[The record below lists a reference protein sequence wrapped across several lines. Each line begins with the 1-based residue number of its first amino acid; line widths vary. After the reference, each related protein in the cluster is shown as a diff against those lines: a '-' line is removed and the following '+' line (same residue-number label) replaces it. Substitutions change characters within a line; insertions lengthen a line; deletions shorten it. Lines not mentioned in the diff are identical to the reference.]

1 MRVIVA
7 LVVVSISFS
16 LGGCSRPPQAEHP
29 KLVRSKW
36 VLPQSQRHV
45 PKFTEASVA
54 KTVTKASRPVS
65 KRSKKFKTH
74 LAKPAR
80 RQIEAPAS
88 ADRGHFFRRGSLR
101 SLQQPMWNHRRLFRQ
116 GSQRWLQQ
124 PMRNHGRLFR
134 PGSLRWLHQPM
145 RNHRCLF
152 RQESLR
158 WLRQPMRNH
167 RRLFR
172 QGSLNKHSTLVNML
186 YPRPSSWP
194 PKKRQDA
201 REFTRLQART
211 FAA

>member
-1 MRVIVA
+1 MFVMRVIIA

-45 PKFTEASVA
+45 PKFTEASAA

-88 ADRGHFFRRGSLR
+88 ADREALLPPRKPAVAPATVWNYRRLFRQGSLR
-101 SLQQPMWNHRRLFRQ
+101 WLQQPMRNHRRLFRQ
-116 GSQRWLQQ
+116 GSLRWLQ
-124 PMRNHGRLFR
+124 
-134 PGSLRWLHQPM
+134 
-145 RNHRCLF
+145 
-152 RQESLR
+152 
-158 WLRQPMRNH
+158 QPMRNH

-172 QGSLNKHSTLVNML
+172 QGSLNKHST
-186 YPRPSSWP
+186 S
-194 PKKRQDA
+194 
-201 REFTRLQART
+201 
-211 FAA
+211 

>member
-45 PKFTEASVA
+45 PKFTEASAA

-88 ADRGHFFRRGSLR
+88 ADRGALLPPRKPALAPATDAESSPSLPPRKPEQTLDSREHAVPEAKFMAAKEKARREGVHSLTSEDVR
-101 SLQQPMWNHRRLFRQ
+101 GLTQEQIKE
-116 GSQRWLQQ
+116 
-124 PMRNHGRLFR
+124 
-134 PGSLRWLHQPM
+134 LR
-145 RNHRCLF
+145 
-152 RQESLR
+152 
-158 WLRQPMRNH
+158 
-167 RRLFR
+167 
-172 QGSLNKHSTLVNML
+172 G
-186 YPRPSSWP
+186 Y
-194 PKKRQDA
+194 
-201 REFTRLQART
+201 
-211 FAA
+211 